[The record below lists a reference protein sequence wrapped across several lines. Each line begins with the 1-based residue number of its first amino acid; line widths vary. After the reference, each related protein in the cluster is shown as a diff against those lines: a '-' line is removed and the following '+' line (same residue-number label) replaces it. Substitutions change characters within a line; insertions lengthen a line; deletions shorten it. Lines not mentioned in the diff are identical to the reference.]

1 MHIRIAYGDYH
12 GFTVLVVKNGC
23 VVHVTETPP
32 LFNLRELIDEE
43 ETVHVD
49 EWMKSGYD
57 SDSHPSTYGAT
68 FVYRYRHKVRIVSD
82 CLLDT
87 LIKEASTMHPLER
100 EMAVLQGKMRY
111 HGLLK

>member
-12 GFTVLVVKNGC
+12 GFTVLVVKGGR
-23 VVHVTETPP
+23 VVRAHSTPP
-32 LFNLRELIDEE
+32 LFNVRELVDEHE
-43 ETVHVD
+43 PVRLD
-49 EWMKSGYD
+49 EWMDGGAGD
-57 SDSHPSTYGAT
+57 DSHPSTYGAT